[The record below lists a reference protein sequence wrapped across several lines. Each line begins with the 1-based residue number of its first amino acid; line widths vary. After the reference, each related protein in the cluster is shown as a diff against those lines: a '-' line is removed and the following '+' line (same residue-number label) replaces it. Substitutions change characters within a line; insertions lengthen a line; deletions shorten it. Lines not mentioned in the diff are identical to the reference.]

1 MNRRKMAGLAAALM
15 LMTCAPVHS
24 YAALRR
30 VLESAKTEQ
39 SESTGKSKKDKE
51 KDEESWQQDMLDSVN
66 AARKKAGVAPVAPLE
81 LDEKVGKA
89 AQTRANECKKSY
101 DHTRPNGKK
110 SKTALDD
117 AGVSYSW
124 WGENIN
130 EKQKT
135 VESTMKFW
143 MGSKGHKAN
152 ILNENYTKV
161 GFGRAKDK
169 NGSYYWVQMFAKTK

>member
-15 LMTCAPVHS
+15 LMTFAPINTH
-24 YAALRR
+24 AALRR
-30 VLESAKTEQ
+30 VQEDAKTEQ
-39 SESTGKSKKDKE
+39 SESVSKSKKDKE

-66 AARKKAGVAPVAPLE
+66 AARKKAGVAPLE

-89 AQTRANECKKSY
+89 AQTRANECKQSY

-135 VESTMKFW
+135 VQSVMKSW
-143 MGSKGHKAN
+143 MASKGHKAN

-169 NGSYYWVQMFAKTK
+169 SGSYYWVQMFAKTK